1 LIKATRQQSANVLLL
16 DAGDTLYG
24 QQPLAQKSNAKVLID
39 AMNLLGYNAMTIG
52 DLDLQLGVDILR
64 QRIAD
69 SKFAILSANLIVAGE
84 NKLLAQPYTI
94 LNVDG
99 HKVGIIGLTWDGLSP
114 DDPSIK
120 DKFLLLKADIV
131 LPQYVAEVSR
141 QADIVILLSNMGY
154 EEDQRLSSAVP
165 GIDLIVGGRS
175 RIPIN
180 EAWRNETTGTLI
192 VQASLQGEYIGRRTL
207 HIDSAGVVT
216 SHQDELIYLTED
228 FADDPEMRAFLD
240 NYQVQ

>member
-16 DAGDTLYG
+16 DAGDTLFG
-24 QQPLAQKSNAKVLID
+24 QQPLAQQSNAKVLID
-39 AMNLLGYNAMTIG
+39 GMNLMGYNAMVIG
-52 DLDLQLGVDILR
+52 DLDLQLGLEILR

-69 SKFAILSANLIVAGE
+69 SKFPILSANLMVAGE
-84 NKLLAQPYTI
+84 NKLLSEPYTV
-94 LNVDG
+94 LDVG
-99 HKVGIIGLTWDGLSP
+99 GRKVGIIGLTWDGLSP

-120 DKFLLLKADIV
+120 GKFLLLKADLV
-131 LPQYVAEVSR
+131 LPQYVTEVSQ

-175 RIPIN
+175 RMPMN

-192 VQASLQGEYIGRRTL
+192 VQAGAQGEWIGRRQL

-216 SHQDELIYLTED
+216 EHQDELIYLTDD
-228 FADDPEMRAFLD
+228 FADDPEMQAFLD
-240 NYQVQ
+240 NYPVQ